1 MVRKESNKKIL
12 LAEDEKAISNA
23 LTLKLKKSG
32 YNVTQAF
39 DGQEAVDFLSKDKF
53 DLVLLDIMMPKVDG
67 YGVLGH
73 IKEKKIKTSVIV
85 LSNLSQQE
93 DVDRVKA
100 LGAKDFF
107 VKSNTSLVQMIELV
121 EKFFSK

>member
-1 MVRKESNKKIL
+1 MVGKESNKKIL

-39 DGQEAVDFLSKDKF
+39 DGQEAIDHLSKGKF

-73 IKEKKIKTSVIV
+73 IKDNKIKTSVIV

-121 EKFFSK
+121 ENFFSK